1 MITANYRLT
10 KYLEL
15 LLYFQDS
22 TAEEKKQTAAQGHYM
37 AKYAQLGIK
46 LFAET
51 DQLKGSL
58 RFAADEFLREDQC
71 LSLADLAKVS
81 CL

>member
-1 MITANYRLT
+1 
-10 KYLEL
+10 
-15 LLYFQDS
+15 
-22 TAEEKKQTAAQGHYM
+22 M
-37 AKYAQLGIK
+37 AKYEQLGIK

-71 LSLADLAKVS
+71 LSLADLAKV
-81 CL
+81 LKFILYFARNFNMQFLHGNNL

>member
-1 MITANYRLT
+1 
-10 KYLEL
+10 
-15 LLYFQDS
+15 
-22 TAEEKKQTAAQGHYM
+22 M
-37 AKYAQLGIK
+37 AKYEQLGIK

-71 LSLADLAKVS
+71 LSLADLAKVLEF
-81 CL
+81 CLYFARNLRNFCMATIFKKRNRYVNLNE

>member
-1 MITANYRLT
+1 
-10 KYLEL
+10 
-15 LLYFQDS
+15 
-22 TAEEKKQTAAQGHYM
+22 M
-37 AKYAQLGIK
+37 AKYAKLGIK

-71 LSLADLAKVS
+71 LSLADLAKVLCVIRPKKNICGS
-81 CL
+81 GNIGKKNNK